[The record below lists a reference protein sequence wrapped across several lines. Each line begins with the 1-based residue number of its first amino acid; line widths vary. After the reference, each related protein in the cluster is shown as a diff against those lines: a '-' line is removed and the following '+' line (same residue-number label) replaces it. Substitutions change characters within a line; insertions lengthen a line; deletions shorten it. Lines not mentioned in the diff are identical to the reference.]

1 MSRPRVVV
9 VGSSNTDM
17 VVRLPVLPS
26 PGQTVLGGDFYQAAG
41 GKGANQAVAAA
52 RLGAE
57 VRLVARVGDDDL
69 GREAIRRF
77 RAEGILTDTVVVDPD
92 APSGVALIMVDARG
106 ENMIAVASGANSR
119 LSPADVDAVA
129 GHLSGSVL
137 LVQLEVPPAT
147 VEHAVSLARRAGAKV
162 ILNPAPALSLPDSL
176 LRQVSILTP
185 NEGELAV
192 LAGRPV
198 QDPDTARK
206 AAAGLLERGVE
217 TVIVTLGSQGA
228 LVVDAAGSRLEPGR
242 RVEAVDT
249 TAAGDAFNGALAW
262 ALADGLPLDEAVRL
276 ANRAA
281 SISVTRPGAQPS
293 LATRQELEAIS

>member
-129 GHLSGSVL
+129 GHLPGSVL

-192 LAGRPV
+192 LAGMPV
-198 QDPDTARK
+198 QDPDTAWK
-206 AAAGLLERGVE
+206 AAACLLERGVE
-217 TVIVTLGSQGA
+217 TVIVTLGAQGA
-228 LVVDAAGSRLEPGR
+228 LVVDAGGSRLEPGR